1 MSELGHKVDSQIP
14 DAFLLSSVKDLS
26 LIRKCKKKKPPK
38 KTPNTT
44 NPRKLLFFMSS
55 NKINPVTKE

>member
-26 LIRKCKKKKPPK
+26 LIRKCKKKKK
-38 KTPNTT
+38 KPNTT
-44 NPRKLLFFMSS
+44 NPRKLLFFISS